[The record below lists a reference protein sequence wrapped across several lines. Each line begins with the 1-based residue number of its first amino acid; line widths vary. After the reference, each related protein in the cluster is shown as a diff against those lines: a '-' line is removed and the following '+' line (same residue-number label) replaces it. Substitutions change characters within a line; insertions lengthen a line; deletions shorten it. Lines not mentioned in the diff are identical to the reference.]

1 MFDLTKIKKLGD
13 IPKVQAE
20 LRPDYTAQI
29 FQDRESTYKELDQRS
44 NQIANRLIECGLETQ
59 ARIGF
64 IGKNSDR
71 YFELLF
77 GACKANIV
85 LVGVN
90 WRLAPP
96 EMQYILKDAACEIL
110 FVGKEYEELVEDI
123 RKECPTI
130 REVVGMDS
138 SDFGGKI
145 IDNWFENSSV
155 EEPIVEINGHDDV
168 LQLYTSG
175 TAGHPK

>member
-44 NQIANRLIECGLETQ
+44 NQIANRLIESGLEKQ
-59 ARIGF
+59 ARVGF

-85 LVGVN
+85 LVGSRDV
-90 WRLAPP
+90 RLKNR
-96 EMQYILKDAACEIL
+96 ERGRI
-110 FVGKEYEELVEDI
+110 EE
-123 RKECPTI
+123 C
-130 REVVGMDS
+130 
-138 SDFGGKI
+138 F
-145 IDNWFENSSV
+145 W
-155 EEPIVEINGHDDV
+155 
-168 LQLYTSG
+168 
-175 TAGHPK
+175 